1 MHVLVIHKSK
11 SMFSCLVFRKDGI
24 MRKSYRPKTGKESV
38 FLSYPDFTEYKAL
51 YLEEKERKSTTKP
64 PN

>member
-1 MHVLVIHKSK
+1 
-11 SMFSCLVFRKDGI
+11 MFSCLVFRKDGI
-24 MRKSYRPKTGKESV
+24 IRKSYHPRSGKESV

-51 YLEEKERKSTTKP
+51 FLEEKKRKSTTKT